1 MTGCAFARRVVI
13 ALLGVT
19 RDAQSAIRH
28 EPRDGSFAM
37 AGVAGSMR
45 VDRVTMRSL
54 DIGTGVTARAV
65 PSRAMVIVVAGGTP
79 FDGVGGIQ

>member
-1 MTGCAFARRVVI
+1 MIPLCPMTG
-13 ALLGVT
+13 
-19 RDAQSAIRH
+19 DAQPAVGH
-28 EPRDGSFAM
+28 ELCDRRFAM
-37 AGVAGSMR
+37 AGVTRRVR

-79 FDGVGGIQ
+79 FDGVSRIQ